1 MNKRLNAL
9 LKQLNHFV
17 SLIYPETCCACKSL
31 LADGEEH
38 LCIYCLHGLP
48 KTDFIHYRE
57 NQLSRIFWGRMRLET
72 GTSLFYFQ
80 KGGKVQ
86 RVIHQF
92 KYRGNTDLGF
102 FLGTMLGVSM
112 QSADLYAGLDLII
125 PVPLHPA
132 KERKRGFNQSRVIG
146 EGIAHVLSKPCPGH
160 LLVRNEYT
168 STQTKKSRFNRWE
181 NVSAVFEVPD
191 AGLIEGKNILLVDDV
206 VTTGSTLE
214 ACGQRLLEIPG
225 TKLWIATL
233 AITA

>member
-1 MNKRLNAL
+1 MNKRLIGL
-9 LKQLNHFV
+9 LQQLNDFV
-17 SLIYPETCCACKSL
+17 SLVYPETCCACKSL
-31 LADGEEH
+31 LADGERH
-38 LCIYCLHGLP
+38 LCIYCIHGLP
-48 KTDFIHYRE
+48 KTDFFRYKE

-72 GTSLFYFQ
+72 GTSLLYFQ

-92 KYRGNTDLGF
+92 KYKGNTDLGF
-102 FLGTMLGVSM
+102 YLGTMLGLSL
-112 QSADLYAGLDLII
+112 QHAELYADLDLIV

-132 KERKRGFNQSRVIG
+132 RESKRGFNQSRVISD
-146 EGIAHVLSKPCPGH
+146 GISHVLSIPCPGN
-160 LLVRNEYT
+160 LLVRREYT
-168 STQTKKSRFNRWE
+168 STQTKKSRFRRWE
-181 NVSAVFEVPD
+181 NVSAVFDIPD
-191 AGLIEGKNILLVDDV
+191 AGVIEGKNILLVDDV